1 MASSTNRRDYP
12 NDYFAWYNDDKNLA
26 IVWRALITNSD
37 EGTVAGEYDTF
48 SDDTVS
54 QGIRITFHG
63 HYKPIPGNSNF
74 KMQDTGLDAGLFP
87 ALVCYIK
94 ARLYEDLGDFNKAQ
108 YFMQMFHRAYN
119 QYPLRKSGVRTL
131 SVPKL

>member
-12 NDYFAWYNDDKNLA
+12 NDYFSWYNDDKNLA
-26 IVWRALITNSD
+26 IVWRALTTDSD
-37 EGTVAGEYDTF
+37 EGTVAGEYDTY
-48 SDDTVS
+48 SDDTVG
-54 QGIRITFHG
+54 QGVRITFHG
-63 HYKPIPGNSNF
+63 HYMPVSGNVSF
-74 KMQDTGLDAGLFP
+74 RMADTGLESGLYP

-108 YFMQMFHRAYN
+108 YFKQMFIRAYN
-119 QYPLRKSGVRTL
+119 QYPLRKSGIRTL